1 MLQKMRQQSQSAII
15 LLLFGFIIFVFVFS
29 FGAGSSGFRS
39 GGCGRS
45 GEAARVN
52 GESIS
57 EMLFQFH
64 YDQQLRMALSQR
76 DDKRSLREEEKL
88 QLRQQVLST
97 LVDQVLLMQSARRLG
112 LHVTDEERNQSI
124 REATQFQDNGRFN
137 FKLYKMIVQRHYQT
151 TMAIFEEVWRD
162 QMLAQRMAK
171 LVQDTARLVE
181 DEVRHA
187 FITRNTKVDLRF
199 VKIPAQ
205 SYRATVT
212 PTDDEVQSF
221 VDKHRDRVKAAYN
234 QQHDRFHKPK
244 QVQVS
249 HVFYVL
255 RKEYD
260 REQVKDK
267 RDQADLT
274 LDDLEKGADFAKQ
287 VKDYSEDEKTRDQGG
302 TLAMMT
308 RDELEAAWGTPF
320 AEAAFALEPGELSKV
335 VRSDKG
341 FHVIRCEKVIKA
353 EDHPLEE
360 VEIELAREL
369 LVEDR
374 ACQAAEAEVKR
385 LLAGLQAGK
394 KLAELV
400 AAAHQDEPE
409 EKQAPDQDPAVQVQT
424 TGAFARMGGFVPKI
438 GMSPELAH
446 AAFELTADKP
456 VPDTTFEVD
465 SPGGLPSYV
474 VIELAERQDAD
485 MDEFEKK
492 KDNLRRQL
500 LMRRQQSQLSAWLQ
514 QQRDSATIET
524 NPAFIQDTRPP
535 GLRSQRSES

>member
-15 LLLFGFIIFVFVFS
+15 LLLFGFIIFVFIFS

-64 YDQQLRMALSQR
+64 YDQQLRMALSRR
-76 DDKRSLREEEKL
+76 DRKQSLREEDKL
-88 QLRQQVLST
+88 QLRQQVLNT
-97 LVDQVLLMQSARRLG
+97 LVDQVLLMQAARRLG

-124 REATQFQDNGRFN
+124 REAPQFQDDGRFN
-137 FKLYKMIVQRHYQT
+137 FRLYKMIVQRHYQT
-151 TMAIFEEVWRD
+151 TMAVFEEVWRE

-205 SYRATVT
+205 AYRTTVT
-212 PTDDEVQSF
+212 PGDEEVQAF
-221 VDKHRDRVKAAYN
+221 LDEHRDRVKEAYN

-249 HVFYVL
+249 HVFYVV

-260 REQVKDK
+260 SEQVKDK
-267 RDQADLT
+267 RDQAELT
-274 LDDLEKGADFAKQ
+274 LDDLEEGADFAKQ
-287 VKDYSEDEKTRDQGG
+287 AKDYSEDDKTKDKGG

-320 AEAAFALEPGELSKV
+320 AAAAFALEPGELSKV
-335 VRSDKG
+335 VRSEKG
-341 FHVIRCEKVIKA
+341 FHVIRCEKVIAA

-360 VEIELAREL
+360 VEAELAREL
-369 LVEDR
+369 LVEER
-374 ACQAAEAEVKR
+374 ARQKAEAEAKR
-385 LLAGLQAGK
+385 LLAGLQDGK

-400 AAAHQDEPE
+400 PETDPDETDQ
-409 EKQAPDQDPAVQVQT
+409 EKSTDRGPTLEVQS
-424 TGAFARMGGFVPKI
+424 TGAFARMGGFIPKI
-438 GMSPELAH
+438 GMSPELAN
-446 AAFELTADKP
+446 AAFELSADVP
-456 VPDTTFEVD
+456 VPARVFEVD
-465 SPGGLPSYV
+465 SPVGLPSYV
-474 VIELAERQDAD
+474 VVELAERQDPD

-492 KDNLRRQL
+492 KDTLRRQL
-500 LMRRQQSQLSAWLQ
+500 LMRRQQSQLAAWLQ
-514 QQRDSATIET
+514 QQRDSASIET

-535 GLRSQRSES
+535 GLRGQRRGP